1 MMRRYLLPLAALA
14 LLAGCVQPA
23 YDKTVVYTVDVSGI
37 PNVKSVGL
45 RGEDNP
51 LSWRT
56 DLALTPIVKDS
67 LYRVAVT
74 YHTGYLKTEVKF
86 TVNGEFEFQDSDNRR
101 VAFSARDTTAYQA
114 RFNVR
119 P

>member
-1 MMRRYLLPLAALA
+1 MRRRCLPLAALS

-23 YDKTVVYTVDVSGI
+23 FDKTVVYTLDVSGI
-37 PNVKSVGL
+37 PDVKTVGV
-45 RGEDNP
+45 RGDDRP
-51 LSWRT
+51 LSWDSDR
-56 DLALTPIVKDS
+56 ALTPVVKDS
-67 LYRVAVT
+67 LYRVTVT

-86 TVNGEFEFQDSDNRR
+86 TVNGDFELKEGGNRR
-101 VAFSARDTTAYQA
+101 VAFGPRDTTAYQA